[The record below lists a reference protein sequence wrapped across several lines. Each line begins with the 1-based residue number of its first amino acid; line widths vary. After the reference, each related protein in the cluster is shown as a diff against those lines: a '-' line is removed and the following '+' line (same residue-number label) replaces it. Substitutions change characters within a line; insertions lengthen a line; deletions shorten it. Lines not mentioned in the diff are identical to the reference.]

1 MKSGT
6 WLVIGVLA
14 ILGLGGFFLAQQQ
27 RGPEKGA
34 MTGEEVLMPQDE
46 ANVMMDEDMA
56 KEEGMMG
63 EEMEKDA
70 MDDKMMAEEVK
81 DFTLENEGLSYTVKE
96 MRVKKGD
103 TVRVTFKVIQGSHDW
118 RLDEFGATTQIM
130 TAGDEETIEFVA
142 DKVGEFEYYC
152 SVPGHREAGMVGT
165 FIVEE

>member
-6 WLVIGVLA
+6 WLVIGALA
-14 ILGLGGFFLAQQQ
+14 ILGLGGFYLVQQQ
-27 RGPEKGA
+27 REPENGA
-34 MTGEEVLMPQDE
+34 MIGEEAMMPQDGAE
-46 ANVMMDEDMA
+46 AMMDEGMDKM
-56 KEEGMMG
+56 EG
-63 EEMEKDA
+63 DA
-70 MDDKMMAEEVK
+70 MDEEMMEEGVK

-118 RLDEFGATTQIM
+118 RLDEFGASTEIM
-130 TAGDEETIEFVA
+130 PAGESETVEFVA